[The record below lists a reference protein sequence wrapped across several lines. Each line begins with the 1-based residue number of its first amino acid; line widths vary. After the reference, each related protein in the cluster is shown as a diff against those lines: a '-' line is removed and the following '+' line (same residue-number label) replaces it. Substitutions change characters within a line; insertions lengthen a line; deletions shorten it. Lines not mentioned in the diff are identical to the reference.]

1 MPKFFSAPTITFFL
15 ASLVSV
21 LLIYFKV
28 EISWLQRIVAVLLL
42 VLLIFLNYFLN
53 PNKQQKLSS
62 IVTKIFLFLGTL
74 FVELIVISTGG
85 LKSPFLVMIHIF
97 TLGVSF
103 LVNLPSALIFLFLS
117 LITILANFLFDKN
130 IQSLFADDPGSVLL
144 YLISFVVIV
153 PLSVLVTR
161 YYYLKD
167 SIANVLSRQIKQKDL
182 QQKMVLEGLN
192 ELVVVT
198 DKKLSVL
205 SANDAAEKVLSSTS
219 SAVLK
224 RSIFDLLFLRD
235 KNEKMQ
241 DPSTLE
247 IEQIINTRQGKQF
260 NDLFLFTKNSATP
273 RKVSLVV
280 KPIVNL
286 EGVVDQLTFVI
297 SDNSRVFTEAKLI
310 HANLEAAW
318 IKQQAAVEEFKNK
331 LAGSTDLTL
340 RLEIL
345 ERFQQD
351 LLLSTEM
358 EDHNV
363 GGKSQ
368 LTDLAEV
375 CKRMVIDEQA
385 FAKALKVNLIFAL
398 LNFDSNDTSRIA
410 PRGLN
415 ISPINLTAPFFT
427 AGVDVKWFNFLIRK
441 LIDMSVFLSSGIQNP
456 TVEVSLDREG
466 DKIVVINIKSNYPGL
481 SEEEAKLLSTQYYGM
496 LSGVTNLKFG
506 SGLEGFIAKQISIS
520 LGIPLAV
527 VSQKGDIGVN
537 LQLKVMKNLN
547 G

>member
-1 MPKFFSAPTITFFL
+1 MPKFLTAPSTTFLL
-15 ASLVSV
+15 ASLVTI

-42 VLLIFLNYFLN
+42 ILLIFLNYFLN

-182 QQKMVLEGLN
+182 QQRMVLEGLN

-224 RSIFDLLFLRD
+224 RSIFDILFLRD
-235 KNEKMQ
+235 GSEKMQ
-241 DPSTLE
+241 DQSSFD
-247 IEQIINTRQGKQF
+247 IEQIISTRQGKQF
-260 NDLFLFTKNSATP
+260 NDLFLYTKNSATP
-273 RKVSLVV
+273 RKVTLVI

-297 SDNSRVFTEAKLI
+297 SDNSRVFTESKLI

-318 IKQQAAVEEFKNK
+318 IKQQAAVEEFKTK
-331 LAGSTDLTL
+331 LAGSVDLIL

-363 GGKSQ
+363 GGKPQ

-375 CKRMVIDEQA
+375 CKRMVIDEQT

-398 LNFDSNDTSRIA
+398 LNFNSNDTSRIV

-427 AGVDVKWFNFLIRK
+427 ASVDVKWFNFLIRK
-441 LIDMSVFLSSGIQNP
+441 LIDIAVFLSSGIQNP

-466 DKIVVINIKSNYPGL
+466 DKVILVNIKSNYPGL
-481 SEEEAKLLSTQYYGM
+481 GEDEVKLLSTQYYGM
-496 LSGVTNLKFG
+496 LSTVTNLKFG

-520 LGIPLAV
+520 LNTPLTV
-527 VSQKGDIGVN
+527 ISQKGNIGVN
-537 LQLKVMKNLN
+537 LQLKVTKNLKA
-547 G
+547 